1 MDPSKDRV
9 LRPSALQRVPAPAWQ
24 AAQLEWRISRSCEQ
38 YISLLKK
45 RLDDRVPD
53 RLSLLLRLA
62 TARPHSSDNVTIAGQ
77 KSPGCCHNLI
87 MDTGTILGLTAGTLT
102 TMSLLP
108 QMIKTWRSKS
118 AKDISLGMFAT
129 LCAGLLLWI
138 AYGFYINSS
147 PVIITNIVSFVVA
160 FVIMLLKIK
169 FG

>member
-1 MDPSKDRV
+1 M
-9 LRPSALQRVPAPAWQ
+9 
-24 AAQLEWRISRSCEQ
+24 
-38 YISLLKK
+38 
-45 RLDDRVPD
+45 
-53 RLSLLLRLA
+53 
-62 TARPHSSDNVTIAGQ
+62 
-77 KSPGCCHNLI
+77 